1 MDLPIDFE
9 AFHLGHQEFFHTF
22 AELHLGSRAAAEECV
37 HRVFLEIRAD
47 RDGLLQEEG
56 LEQHTLAVLHRH
68 VTTQLEREQRDPAFI
83 INGPIAR
90 SLRAVRDEL
99 ELAEGTCGL
108 YEAITLLPPRQFTVI
123 VLRHLMGY
131 PTRQIARY
139 MGLDERTV
147 DYHGQCPRAAG
158 TGPWSRSCGELG
170 LALVTLVMPCRT
182 TWCGPRSRHRRA
194 RGVVFQLPLRADDQ
208 RQRHR

>member
-1 MDLPIDFE
+1 MSDDDVPRMPPPAARRPQLTQPAPALVDFPIDFE
-9 AFHLGHQEFFHTF
+9 AFYLGHQEFFHTF
-22 AELHLGSRAAAEECV
+22 AELHLGSRAAAEESV
-37 HRVFLEIRAD
+37 HRVFLEIRAGWD
-47 RDGLLQEEG
+47 DLLQEEG

-99 ELAEGTCGL
+99 ELAQGPCGL

-139 MGLDERTV
+139 MGLDEPTV
-147 DYHGQCPRAAG
+147 DYHGRKG
-158 TGPWSRSCGELG
+158 RDRLRVH
-170 LALVTLVMPCRT
+170 L
-182 TWCGPRSRHRRA
+182 
-194 RGVVFQLPLRADDQ
+194 QLPPDPSREKGRGQ
-208 RQRHR
+208 